1 MMDLWLPANVV
12 KGIVTVSNFET
23 RYDTNHLLRYP
34 VDSAGSNMN
43 IDYADLR
50 ADMIVKDVIAR
61 IRKIEIDKEM
71 INICYIVDNCTV

>member
-1 MMDLWLPANVV
+1 MMNLWLPANVV

-23 RYDTNHLLRYP
+23 RYDTNHLLRYA
-34 VDSAGSNMN
+34 VDSAGSDMN
-43 IDYADLR
+43 IDYAD
-50 ADMIVKDVIAR
+50 MTVKDVIAR